1 MQKRALTKNW
11 ILSYNEAIAKISEA
25 PQHYNIW
32 SAISVISAVL
42 KDHVYFSRGI
52 YKIQPNQYII
62 LVGPPGVGKGTAIH
76 PVFEFPQKLKLLN
89 MLTDRITA
97 PKIIEKLADGWQTL
111 QPNIMPPVIQTS
123 QNGHVPPAV
132 AASALKDSAAII
144 RSTELQTF
152 LGSSDWMPGFLC
164 DAWDRRD
171 FEYDTKNKGTSVV
184 TGMCLSLI
192 GACVPG
198 YIQSLAKEQAKVING
213 GFTARSVFVY
223 AEKKAQSIEWP
234 KSFTQINGG
243 ADLQQKLE
251 DDLMLISQLRGEFTI
266 SDTAKSAFSKFY
278 NSNYVKA
285 QPTDSDVLQHFKSRA
300 HVHVFKV
307 AMALSAAGSDNLL
320 IDYIDMQTAITLVKQ
335 IEQNLDKA
343 FRGSGTN
350 IFSEVTS
357 KIQRFIELRG
367 VTTRAEILKHSY
379 FDIGSEDLTRV
390 LSLLQEVEYIEICYS
405 PTGQQLI
412 KFNDATQKRGIVGS
426 TISDLT
432 GGNNGQP

>member
-1 MQKRALTKNW
+1 M
-11 ILSYNEAIAKISEA
+11 SYNEAIQQISEA
-25 PQHYNIW
+25 PQHFNIW

-52 YKIQPNQYII
+52 YRIQPNQYII

-76 PVFEFPQKLKLLN
+76 PVFEFPSKLKLLN

-97 PKIIEKLADGWQTL
+97 PKIIEKLAEGWQTI
-111 QPNIMPPVIQTS
+111 PSTIMPPILQTN
-123 QNGHVPPAV
+123 QNGSAPHIPAQT
-132 AASALKDSAAII
+132 LKDSAAII

-171 FEYDTKNKGTSVV
+171 FEYDTKNKGTNVI

-198 YIQSLAKEQAKVING
+198 YIHSLAKDQAKVING
-213 GFTARSVFVY
+213 GFTARAVFVY

-234 KSFTQINGG
+234 KSFEQIKGG
-243 ADLQQKLE
+243 IDLQKKLE
-251 DDLMLISQLRGEFTI
+251 DDLMLISQLRGEFRI
-266 SDTAKSAFSKFY
+266 SDSAKSAFSQFY

-285 QPTDSDVLQHFKSRA
+285 LPTDSDVLQHFKSRA

-307 AMALSAAGSDNLL
+307 AMAMSAAGSDSLL
-320 IDYIDMQTAITLVKQ
+320 IDYVDMQIAITLVKQ
-335 IEQNLDKA
+335 VEANLDKA

-367 VTTRAEILKHSY
+367 VTTRTEILKHNY
-379 FDIGSEDLTRV
+379 FDIGSEDLNKV
-390 LSLLQEVEYIEICYS
+390 LSLLEEVEYITITYS
-405 PTGQQLI
+405 PTGQALI
-412 KFNDATQKRGIVGS
+412 KFNDQTQKKGIVGS